1 MKGQIIMRKLSKVV
15 SLTLASAM
23 VLAAMSMP
31 ASVKVL
37 AEPVAPVTANQEETK
52 IVNIELTNDKGT
64 VTASNPLVYGQTI
77 TKIVINFKQSLD
89 LVDKKL
95 YLNLKGVDAAGA
107 STDNQKYT
115 FENLNINTADYDSY
129 EFAAG
134 LEEDQKNDIH
144 IYYGESKDKSKYFD
158 EISFNINKM
167 KVSELLDGVK
177 FSGNNNTAEYFG
189 GVLIEDYDLDIKSH
203 TRNGALEIDES
214 NENNRLYLTI
224 KGELASA
231 DADNNPKNVT
241 VTDVKIDGGDKDWY
255 EFDKENVLKALN
267 EKNLKF
273 TVTKADISH
282 AEQFKNGWNDDLDVE
297 LGDDVNASVAAV
309 KEYYFVDPF
318 LPSEP
323 EVKVKGK
330 MSYKINGESEKSF
343 DALKADLKKH
353 KLGDIVPYEYEFKVD
368 NNDKNFKG
376 SVKGKLEYYFQ
387 VSPNKVKKI
396 KVNAFKSDYR
406 EGDKLDLNSLRLG
419 LYSDNEG
426 KKLLQ
431 ENTWGKNASDR
442 FELDELEKL
451 EERTLTTA
459 DSKEYTIKYVTDY
472 KNENDE
478 NDDVFITAKV
488 KINVAPNSGN
498 SGVIAPMGGSTN
510 TQSTNTSKNDEVK
523 KQETKKNDEKALED
537 EDTILEGSEG
547 TKTVKVSAKAVV
559 KGKVANVTVS
569 DKALKK
575 ALSEADDSTL
585 VVKADTKKSNLVKLS
600 LDKKNISTLKNADIK
615 KIEFKNGVASVL
627 VNRKDFA
634 KLVKSA
640 KDGVKIVVAKENA
653 GYHVYFENAKGQKS
667 DVTSKITV
675 VVKAKK
681 GQKIYLSTSKGEKA
695 VKTTYDSKKKSV
707 KAVINVGVRFVVK

>member
-15 SLTLASAM
+15 SLTLASAL

-31 ASVKVL
+31 TSVKVL
-37 AEPVAPVTANQEETK
+37 ADPVAPVGANQEETQ
-52 IVNIELTNDKGT
+52 IVNIELSNKKGE
-64 VTASNPLVYGQTI
+64 VSESNPLVYGQTI
-77 TKIVINFKQSLD
+77 KKIVIKFNKKLD
-89 LVDKKL
+89 LAGKNL
-95 YLNLKGVDAAGA
+95 YLYLKGVDGAGA
-107 STDNQKYT
+107 STDQTTYT
-115 FENLNINTADYDSY
+115 FDNLNINTADYNSY
-129 EFAAG
+129 KFTAG
-134 LEEDQKNDIH
+134 LEENQKNYIH
-144 IYYGESKDKSKYFD
+144 IYYGESKDKSEYFD

-177 FSGNNNTAEYFG
+177 FSGNQNTAEYFG

-203 TRNGALEIDES
+203 TMSGALEIDE
-214 NENNRLYLTI
+214 NRDDNRLYLTI

-231 DADNNPKNVT
+231 DADNTPKKVT
-241 VTDVKIDGGDKDWY
+241 VTDVKIDGLYKDWY
-255 EFDKENVLKALN
+255 EFDKEAVLTKLN
-267 EKNLKF
+267 ENKLDF
-273 TVTKADISH
+273 TVTKADIST

-297 LGDDVNASVAAV
+297 LGDDVNASVDAE

-318 LPSEP
+318 LPSDK
-323 EVKVKGK
+323 EVKVNGK
-330 MSYKINGESEKSF
+330 MSYKINGESGKSF

-368 NNDKNFKG
+368 DNDKNFKG

-387 VSPNKVKKI
+387 IAPNKVKKI

-431 ENTWGKNASDR
+431 ENSYYSRSYR
-442 FELDELEKL
+442 FKLDELEKL

-472 KNENDE
+472 KNEDNE